1 MTCECHTEIQKNKQT
16 NKDKNKIVTVPEW
29 WLEVA
34 IMSNFFFFN
43 HVSQAKNLDQKENF
57 LKENKQSQNIVA

>member
-1 MTCECHTEIQKNKQT
+1 MTCECHTEIQKKQT

-34 IMSNFFFFN
+34 IMSIFFFN
-43 HVSQAKNLDQKENF
+43 HVSQAKNLDQQEKF
-57 LKENKQSQNIVA
+57 LKENKQSQNMVA